1 MFVSK
6 FRVWHPESGTMD
18 YLDLNQDPIIPAT
31 FFNTMLGLQCR
42 DHQGNMM
49 YENDLVAYWDG
60 KFKVGEV
67 VMRDGSY
74 VKVGEAFMRDVN
86 DGLPLDGLEI
96 VIGNRYE
103 GVTGGLTGLS
113 LDSFK

>member
-60 KFKVGEV
+60 KVKVGEV
-67 VMRDGSY
+67 V
-74 VKVGEAFMRDVN
+74 MRDVN
-86 DGLPLDGLEI
+86 DGLPLDGHEI

-103 GVTGGLTGLS
+103 GVTGGLTGIS

>member
-31 FFNTMLGLQCR
+31 FFNTMLGLQYR

-60 KFKVGEV
+60 KVKVGEV

-74 VKVGEAFMRDVN
+74 VK
-86 DGLPLDGLEI
+86 DGLPLDGHEI

-103 GVTGGLTGLS
+103 GVTGGLTGIS